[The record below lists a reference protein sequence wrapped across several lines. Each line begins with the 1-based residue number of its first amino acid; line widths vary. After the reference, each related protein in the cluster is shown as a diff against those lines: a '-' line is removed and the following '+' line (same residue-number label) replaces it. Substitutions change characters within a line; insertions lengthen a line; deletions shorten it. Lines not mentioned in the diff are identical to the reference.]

1 LTPNP
6 PPFQVTEKT
15 LDSSTHLVVV
25 RGELD
30 ISAAPKFRESIAAIQ
45 PDVTNLVM
53 DLSGLEFIDSSGLQV
68 LLEEQKR
75 LDAEDGK
82 LVLVC
87 ASPKM
92 RDLFRLT
99 GVDKVCTVV
108 SSREEALDASLTT

>member
-15 LDSSTHLVVV
+15 LDRGAHLVVV

-30 ISAAPKFRESIAAIQ
+30 ISAAPKFRESVAAI
-45 PDVTNLVM
+45 PTDVTKLVM

-68 LLEEQKR
+68 LIEEQKR

-87 ASPKM
+87 ASPKVL
-92 RDLFRLT
+92 DLFRLT

-108 SSREEALDASLTT
+108 SSRAEALEASLAM